1 MELRDKVAIVT
12 GGARGIGKGMALA
25 LARQGAHVAV
35 ADLYTSSRGTAGY
48 ALSTE
53 QEVRNTVGEL
63 TALGVRAIGVPVD
76 VTQWGQVQEL
86 MESVTQ
92 RLGPIDILCNNA
104 GVIDTGLVVETTE
117 AQWDAM
123 MQVNVKGVF
132 LCCKAVAPGM
142 MARRQGR
149 IINTASIAGKR
160 GNARAAAYC
169 ASKFAVVGFTQA
181 FAHEMAPHNVT
192 VNAVCPGILG
202 TAMWLD
208 HLIERRAEHQGDDRQ
223 ATFTQYASA
232 LMPLGRPQTPE
243 DIGEAVVYL
252 ARADNVTGIALNVAG
267 GLVMH

>member
-12 GGARGIGKGMALA
+12 GGARGIGKGMVLA
-25 LARQGAHVAV
+25 LARQGVHVAV
-35 ADLYTSSRGTAGY
+35 ADLYTPSRGTAGY

-53 QEVRNTVGEL
+53 QEVSNTVEEVK
-63 TALGVRAIGVPVD
+63 ALGVRALGVPVN
-76 VTQWGQVQEL
+76 VTQWSQVQA
-86 MESVTQ
+86 MIDTVTSQ
-92 RLGPIDILCNNA
+92 LGPVDILCNNA
-104 GVIDTGLVVETTE
+104 GVVDTGLVVDTTE
-117 AQWDAM
+117 AQWDAI

-132 LCCKAVAPGM
+132 LCCKAAAPGM

-160 GNARAAAYC
+160 GGPRASAYC
-169 ASKFAVVGFTQA
+169 ASKFAVVGFTQS
-181 FAHEMAPHNVT
+181 FAHEMAPYNVT

-208 HLIERRAEHQGDDRQ
+208 HLIERRTEVVGSDRE
-223 ATFTQYASA
+223 ATFAQHAAS
-232 LMPLGRPQTPE
+232 LIPLGRPQTPD